1 MPQSFQDLHA
11 RGNPFNLANA
21 RDIVTARLFAGLGA
35 QALGTW
41 SCAHAF
47 SLGRSNLGNLTRDEA
62 LAHAQDIVSATSL
75 PVSGDL
81 ENGFGDAPHV
91 VEETV
96 TLATE
101 IGLAGISVEDM
112 SLPNT

>member
-1 MPQSFQDLHA
+1 MHKIS
-11 RGNPFNLANA
+11 
-21 RDIVTARLFAGLGA
+21 
-35 QALGTW
+35 W
-41 SCAHAF
+41 
-47 SLGRSNLGNLTRDEA
+47 
-62 LAHAQDIVSATSL
+62 SATSL
-75 PVSGDL
+75 PVSGDF